1 MAQEQAKSPAETE
14 AAALEATDG
23 SPSVEGKSSLEAR
36 LAEAK
41 AAEASQAE
49 RGSEL
54 PKRITLAERLKAEQ
68 RKRDDAKR
76 VLEEPAPPPKQQQAP
91 KQQQEEPKPQA
102 PLEFAE
108 PQNGQPQ
115 RQQFTRTRRPAGP
128 PPQRKLGMPANDD
141 IPSIGGLI
149 FALQQRPSKTPFL
162 VALVASIVWFIIG
175 GFFAYGLIST
185 QLAGGMSAFLGS
197 ASALTAAI
205 AILVP
210 IAIFWFLALLV
221 WRAQELRLMASAMT
235 EVAVRLAEPDRL
247 AEQSV
252 ASVGQTI
259 RRQVAAMN
267 DAISRA
273 IGRASEL
280 EAMVHSEVA
289 ALERSYG
296 ENELRVRG
304 LIGELATER
313 EALANNS
320 TRVSESLKGVGAQI
334 ARDLA
339 NASSTIDKK
348 LAERGLQLTELLV
361 ARSSEAAE
369 QVHKAQAKVVEAV
382 PGLIDRLSKE
392 QGRLSQVIEGA
403 TTNLA
408 ALESVV
414 SERTTSLDNTLRERT
429 EALHA
434 LLGERINGLEN
445 SVAQGALMLDQTLQD
460 RTEVFAASIAQGASY
475 LDNALKE
482 RNEALLAS
490 VAQGVVSLD
499 NTLRERTEGL
509 TGLLSQGAVL
519 LDNTLQQ
526 RMNELQATI
535 GEGGSLENMLTQRT
549 EGLTGL
555 LSQGAVLLDNTL
567 QQRMNELQAT
577 IGEGGGALDNS
588 LKDRI
593 DAFAGLVAQGT
604 VSLENMLTQRTEGL
618 TGLLSEGAVLLDNT
632 LQQRT
637 NELQSKIGEGAVAI
651 DNTLQQRMNEL
662 QDTIGGGGGALD
674 NSLKDRIDAFA
685 GLVAQGTISLENML
699 TQRTEALTGLVSQGA
714 VALDN
719 TLKQRTEALTQSI
732 AQGAVT
738 LDRTFGDHTSTFAS
752 AVDERAEALDKALYQ
767 RTAQFTTAVNQG
779 AIALDRTLADRAET
793 FTNALFHRVRAV
805 ETAIT
810 QQTAALDKTMNERT
824 QHVLAALSDRLKAID
839 VTFGQR
845 TAEAER
851 MLGEHTRTV
860 SDAFSKQTTQLNQVL
875 AHNHQLMQQTA
886 DQVGAQ
892 SKEAVTVLTSQT
904 GTLRDVSR
912 GLLEQIH
919 GLTQRFQDQG
929 QAILTAA
936 QALDSSNT
944 KIDSILESRHQSII
958 SLLGTVNG
966 KAQDLD
972 TMMRSYVG
980 MIEGALSQ
988 AEARVKQVS
997 SALAR
1002 DTSGQAQQ
1010 ALAQIVRLREEAQAH
1025 TAHAV
1030 SDLKGSFEQVITQ
1043 IGRQLEQ
1050 MRGQFDQTSHTM
1062 REAAQ
1067 QTATNLD
1074 SLRQEMQ
1081 KRMESLPEQTAQ
1093 TTAAVRKALT
1103 EQIKEIEAMKP
1114 QLAHAAQNVVP
1125 PAPVAPG
1132 SGADPYRQPQGY
1144 DTPRTHPLGPR
1155 GDDTRG
1161 PSPMPGFDTR
1171 GRQVSGDKVT
1181 SGLAHEPAGV
1191 SQGGHWPVAS
1201 SSQPEPVYTSA
1212 AQGYGARG
1220 ASQAQ
1225 PQVQRGGWFRIDEV
1239 ARAID
1244 PRTAADV
1251 WHRFRTGEPGV
1262 LGRHIYTPDGQST
1275 FDEIAYRYTSES
1287 DFRIS
1292 VDRYINDFERLLGEA
1307 EQSDPSGRVV
1317 HNYLT
1322 SDQGRVYLLL
1332 AHASGRLQ

>member
-14 AAALEATDG
+14 AAAPEAKDG

-41 AAEASQAE
+41 AAEAGQAE
-49 RGSEL
+49 RGPEL
-54 PKRITLAERLKAEQ
+54 PKRVTLADRLKAEQ
-68 RKRDDAKR
+68 RKRDEAKR
-76 VLEEPAPPPKQQQAP
+76 IVEEPAPPPKQQQAP
-91 KQQQEEPKPQA
+91 KQQQEEPKSQA

-304 LIGELATER
+304 LISELSTER

-408 ALESVV
+408 ALESMV

-434 LLGERINGLEN
+434 SLGERINGLEN
-445 SVAQGALMLDQTLQD
+445 SVAQGALMLDQTLQN
-460 RTEVFAASIAQGASY
+460 RTEVFAASVAQGASY

-482 RNEALLAS
+482 HNEALLAS

-535 GEGGSLENMLTQRT
+535 G
-549 EGLTGL
+549 
-555 LSQGAVLLDNTL
+555 D
-567 QQRMNELQAT
+567 
-577 IGEGGGALDNS
+577 GGGALDNS

-674 NSLKDRIDAFA
+674 NSLKHRIDAFA

-738 LDRTFGDHTSTFAS
+738 LDKTFGDHTSTFAS

-767 RTAQFTTAVNQG
+767 RTTQFTTAVNQG

-875 AHNHQLMQQTA
+875 AHNHHLMQQTA

-1062 REAAQ
+1062 SEAAQ

-1081 KRMESLPEQTAQ
+1081 KRMETLPEQTAQ

-1114 QLAHAAQNVVP
+1114 QFARAAQNAVP
-1125 PAPVAPG
+1125 PAPPPVAPLPV
-1132 SGADPYRQPQGY
+1132 STSEPYRQPQGY
-1144 DTPRTHPLGPR
+1144 DAPVQPRPHPLAPL
-1155 GDDTRG
+1155 GDDTRAAG
-1161 PSPMPGFDTR
+1161 QFDMPSPMPRFDTR
-1171 GRQVSGDKVT
+1171 GRQVSGALDQVK
-1181 SGLAHEPAGV
+1181 SGLAHELADV
-1191 SQGGHWPVAS
+1191 SQGGHRPVAS
-1201 SSQPEPVYTSA
+1201 SSQPEPVYTSG

-1220 ASQAQ
+1220 ASQPQAQ
-1225 PQVQRGGWFRIDEV
+1225 AGGWFRIDEV

-1244 PRTAADV
+1244 ARTAAGV
-1251 WHRFRTGEPGV
+1251 WQRFRTGEPGV

-1317 HNYLT
+1317 QNYLT